1 MLIIFIT
8 SALNYHLRYKV
19 FSMCRASKGH
29 SELHFMYKEAFHQMP
44 KVIKSLKV
52 KTVTKPRS
60 SDSSVS
66 ADEKENLHMEA
77 KALD

>member
-1 MLIIFIT
+1 
-8 SALNYHLRYKV
+8 
-19 FSMCRASKGH
+19 
-29 SELHFMYKEAFHQMP
+29 MYKEAFHQMP